1 MAKFSAL
8 FSSLKQP
15 KPLPEITDART
26 IDNDYKHWR
35 IRIFYSMYFG
45 YAVYYV
51 TRKSFTFAIPSL
63 AVDLNMDK
71 ASLGWIGSI
80 MAISYG
86 LSKFISGMLSDNA
99 NARFFMAIGLILTG
113 VLNIIFGTAS
123 SFWIFAMCWMLNG
136 WFQGFGW
143 PPCAKFL
150 TYWYSQSERGRWWG
164 AWNTSHNLGGALV
177 PLLIAFCVEYWGWR
191 SSMYVA
197 GGIAIVSGLLL
208 INRLRDTPA
217 TLGLPPIEKY
227 KNEELLSTQ
236 LKENAE
242 KTITVKEIFMKYILR
257 NKYIW
262 ILAGAYF
269 FIYIIRV
276 AINDWTMP
284 YLMKQ
289 KGYTSSMDAGKVIF
303 AFEIGGVFGSLAAGW
318 LSDKLF
324 KGGRGPVNFL
334 YTVFVTI
341 LISIFWQMSV
351 SNLYLD
357 ILIVGA
363 LGFFIFGPQMLIG
376 IAAVELSHKKA
387 AATSTGFIGWIGYLG
402 AFVAGGPVGIIID
415 KFGWNSF
422 FIVTIACGI
431 FACLFLSFLYAA
443 RSYNPNKDSVLLK
456 KEKVA

>member
-1 MAKFSAL
+1 MAKFSAF
-8 FSSLKQP
+8 FSYFKQP
-15 KPLPEITDART
+15 KALPEIQDAPT
-26 IDNDYKHWR
+26 IESDYKHWR
-35 IRIFYSMYFG
+35 IRIFYSMYIG

-63 AVDLNMDK
+63 SADLNMDK
-71 ASLGWIGSI
+71 ASLGWLGS
-80 MAISYG
+80 MLAISYG
-86 LSKFISGMLSDNA
+86 LSKLISGMLSDNA
-99 NARFFMAIGLILTG
+99 NARYFMAVGLILTG
-113 VLNIIFGTAS
+113 VFNIIFGTAS
-123 SFWIFAMCWMLNG
+123 TFWVFALCWMLNG

-164 AWNTSHNLGGALV
+164 AWNTSHNLGGAII
-177 PLLIAFCVEYWGWR
+177 PILIAFCADTWGWR

-197 GGIAIVSGLLL
+197 GGIAIITGLWL

-217 TLGLPPIEKY
+217 TLGLPSIEKY
-227 KNEELLSTQ
+227 KNEIIVNDKNNESSEESL
-236 LKENAE
+236 
-242 KTITVKEIFMKYILR
+242 TVKEIFMKYILK

-269 FIYIIRV
+269 FIYIIRI

-284 YLMKQ
+284 YLMEK
-289 KGYTSSMDAGKVIF
+289 KGYTRTMDAGKVIF
-303 AFEIGGVFGSLAAGW
+303 AFEIGGVFGSLVAGW

-324 KGGRGPVNFL
+324 KGGRGPVNLLF
-334 YTVFVTI
+334 TICITI
-341 LISIFWQMSV
+341 LIAIFWQMSV
-351 SNLYLD
+351 TNLYLD

-363 LGFFIFGPQMLIG
+363 IGFFVFGPQMLIG

-402 AFVAGGPVGIIID
+402 AVVAGGPIGMLLD

-422 FIVTIACGI
+422 FITTVICGIIACV
-431 FACLFLSFLYAA
+431 FLAFLYNA
-443 RSYNPNKDSVLLK
+443 RVYKPNKSSAIVS
-456 KEKVA
+456 EKAA